1 MSILD
6 KRLELIFDRLKS
18 PKFLDSV
25 SLSND
30 MPYWI
35 FDYDPKDELTIR
47 DYITKKLNP
56 RFEKLEVAFHV
67 INLYDV
73 MLDMLEAR
81 QLIDRIPE
89 REIKTGFD
97 GLKKNLDSVLEQKK
111 VAQFIADKYL
121 KSLPKFI
128 VIYGIGSC
136 WPYIRAHAFLSALQA
151 ITGATPIL
159 LFYPGDYDGREI
171 KPFNILKSEGYYRAF
186 RLVPEKTAVDLTT
199 LMVN

>member
-97 GLKKNLDSVLEQKK
+97 GLKKNLDSVLG
-111 VAQFIADKYL
+111 VVSGNGKYSTL
-121 KSLPKFI
+121 RIFTPTSFNDI
-128 VIYGIGSC
+128 QHGIF
-136 WPYIRAHAFLSALQA
+136 A
-151 ITGATPIL
+151 
-159 LFYPGDYDGREI
+159 
-171 KPFNILKSEGYYRAF
+171 
-186 RLVPEKTAVDLTT
+186 
-199 LMVN
+199 